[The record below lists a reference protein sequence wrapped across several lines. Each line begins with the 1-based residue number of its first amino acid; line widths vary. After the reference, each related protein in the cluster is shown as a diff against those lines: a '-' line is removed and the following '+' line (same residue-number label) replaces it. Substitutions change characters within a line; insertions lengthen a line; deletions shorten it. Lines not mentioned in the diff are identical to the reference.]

1 MTGHDQP
8 QPTTLFGHPTGLFTL
23 FFAEMWERFSF
34 YGMKAL
40 LLFYM
45 IKGFLGY
52 SDRSAYSVL
61 GAYAALVYMTPFF
74 GGMIADQL
82 IGGRRA
88 VILGG
93 LLMAAG
99 HLMMT
104 MENDLAFFT
113 ALGLLITGNG
123 FFKPNISTI
132 VGSLYPEGSTKRDGG
147 FTIFYMGVNLG
158 AGIAPLLCGYVGE
171 TLGWHYG
178 FGLATVGM
186 VAGIAVF
193 VAPSVVSQLAMFL
206 VSLAAAYNI
215 FVIPTMVSA
224 GSALPGYFNAGVFLC
239 LVLVGFH
246 ALWQLGR
253 GGLKESVL
261 SMYIARIVI
270 IVGVVV
276 IAWAL
281 MKYRAENPFSLGTN
295 ALLAGALVIAGI
307 MAWVA
312 LGRGGLPKEAGAPAD
327 PDRLRR
333 PVYGLPA
340 EWWVYL
346 GSFLA
351 VPVFAL
357 LVSGFAPMTLNKLPI
372 SLIDS
377 SVIDTIEENYG
388 EVAAVFLREMSRP
401 AGLVLLLCGVIAF
414 AYVGWHAA
422 RQDKAPRQRMY
433 VVFILTFFAV
443 LFWSFF
449 EQAASS
455 INNFTDRNVDR
466 VLASKR
472 LSAADVGRR
481 IQFRLMMETA
491 DAQLQPL
498 PVLGQE
504 QLGHQFANDSMKK
517 VIGQAFRLEEQRKA
531 RLQKK
536 EPKEEDISRQVA
548 SATKDNVFTI
558 TALTYIREA
567 VKNQKDHDPQE
578 APLPKTAEWEVTSE
592 NIGMGVGGSEIPAT
606 VFLGVNPIYI
616 LLFGMVLTGLWSF
629 LGARGLE
636 PSTPVKF
643 ALGILQ
649 LGLAFVA
656 LWYGAQNSDQ
666 RGMVAI
672 GWLLVCYLLLTTGE
686 LCLSPVGLSMVT
698 KLSPKYLVSTVMG
711 IWFLA
716 TAFSEILAAIIA
728 QFTGVGHGD
737 EGSAAIP
744 IPKET
749 VHVYGDVFGN
759 IAVIALSCAVICF
772 ALSPLLRRWMHE
784 EKQPEQ
790 C

>member
-1 MTGHDQP
+1 MSAHDQL
-8 QPTTLFGHPTGLFTL
+8 QGKTLFGHPTGLFTL

-52 SDRSAYSVL
+52 GDRSAYAIL

-82 IGGRRA
+82 IGSRRA

-104 MENDLAFFT
+104 VENDVAFFM

-132 VGSLYPEGSTKRDGG
+132 VGSLYPERSPKRDSG

-193 VAPSVVSQLAMFL
+193 VAPSITSQVAMSL
-206 VSLAAAYNI
+206 VALAAAGNI
-215 FVIPTMVSA
+215 FVVPTMVSA
-224 GSALPGYFNAGVFLC
+224 GSALQGYCNAGLLVA

-246 ALWQLGR
+246 ALWALGR
-253 GGLKESVL
+253 GGLHESVL
-261 SMYIARIVI
+261 STSIARMVI
-270 IVGVVV
+270 MAGVLV

-281 MKYRAENPFSLGTN
+281 FQYRPENPFSLGTN
-295 ALLAGALVIAGI
+295 ALLAAALLIAGVV
-307 MAWVA
+307 AWVA
-312 LGRGGLPKEAGAPAD
+312 LGRGGLPKEAGAPAY
-327 PDRLRR
+327 PERLGRR
-333 PVYGLPA
+333 VRGLPA

-351 VPVFAL
+351 VPLFGL
-357 LVSGFAPMTLNKLPI
+357 LVSGFAPLTLKKLPI
-372 SLIDS
+372 SLIDD
-377 SVIDTIEENYG
+377 SVIETIEKSYG
-388 EVAAVFLREMSRP
+388 EVAAVFLREMIGRP
-401 AGLVLLLCGVIAF
+401 AGLVMLLSGLIAF
-414 AYVGWHAA
+414 TYVGWHTS
-422 RQDKAPRQRMY
+422 QLDKVWRQRMY

-449 EQAASS
+449 EQGASS
-455 INNFTDRNVDR
+455 ILNFTDRNVNR
-466 VLASKR
+466 VLAAQR
-472 LSAADVGRR
+472 VTDAQVGSR
-481 IQFRLMMETA
+481 IQFRLKMETR
-491 DAQLQPL
+491 DPELQALPL
-498 PVLGQE
+498 LGQE
-504 QLGHQFANDSMKK
+504 QLGHRFANDAVKNL
-517 VIGQAFRLEEQRKA
+517 IALAIRLEETRKA
-531 RLQKK
+531 KLQDRKVV
-536 EPKEEDISRQVA
+536 EEDVKKSVA
-548 SATKDNVFTI
+548 SATKGNIFTI
-558 TALTYIREA
+558 AALTYIREA
-567 VKNQKDHDPQE
+567 LKNEKDYDPEQ
-578 APLPKTAEWEVTSE
+578 AKLLPRTVQWEVTSE

-606 VFLGVNPIYI
+606 VLLAINPIYI
-616 LLFGMVLTGLWSF
+616 LLFGMVFSALWSF

-649 LGLAFVA
+649 LGIGFVA
-656 LWYGAQNSDQ
+656 LWYGAQNSDD
-666 RGMVAI
+666 RGMVALW
-672 GWLLVCYLLLTTGE
+672 WLMVGYLFLTTGE

-698 KLSPKYLVSTVMG
+698 KLAPRYLVSTVMG

-737 EGSAAIP
+737 EGAVAIP

-759 IAVIALSCAVICF
+759 IAVIALASAVICL
-772 ALSPLLRRWMHE
+772 ALAPLLRRWMHE
-784 EKQPEQ
+784 DKE
-790 C
+790 